1 MLRDIRKNKI
11 FSRRAL
17 VLASAQGFLGASL
30 ILRLGYLQIFK
41 HKEFSVKSDSN
52 SVKPIIK
59 PAARG
64 NIFDRNGIV
73 LTENRKNF
81 RLLLYINSKRN
92 SHEIIEKIAEILEL
106 DAEKKQI
113 LIEKLKNSRRKR
125 VISLIENLDYR
136 DLARIETFSHKLDG
150 VAIESGYLRRYLF
163 PNETAHF
170 LGYVSLP
177 SENEIDENQQA
188 LFLHPD
194 FRIGK
199 SGIEKSFDET
209 LRGKYGVK
217 YVEVD
222 VRENPIKT
230 LSSKEDIDGLN
241 INLTIDLKLQKF
253 VTKKIEN
260 IVASV
265 VVMHVETGEILAY
278 ASSPSFDGNE
288 FVEGISQKY
297 WQELMNNS
305 KKPLSNKPISA
316 LYPPGSPFKLMTIIA
331 ALENGVNPERKVFC
345 SGKYQLGRRTF
356 HCWKEEG
363 HGNVDMSGAIKHS
376 CNTYFYTIANQIGNK
391 KILEVASR
399 FGYGQKA
406 DISLYGSKAGLVPS
420 NEWVEKYFKRPWQ
433 GGDTLNIAIGQGSLL
448 ATPLQMA
455 LVCAR
460 IANGGV
466 PIKPYLVKNHNT
478 SKQFSDLKSAALTK
492 ESYIKIVQEGMN
504 RVINEAG
511 GTAYGSKIY
520 KKGFEMAGKTGTA
533 QVISKREKEMSAY
546 EKANLA
552 NHGLFIGFA
561 PVSNPKYAISVVV
574 EHGGSGS
581 ASAAPVARDIMTF
594 LQNLG

>member
-41 HKEFSVKSDSN
+41 HKEFSIKSDSN

-64 NIFDRNGIV
+64 NIFDRYGV
-73 LTENRKNF
+73 ALTENRKNF

-92 SHEIIEKIAEILEL
+92 YYEIIEKIAEILEL

-113 LIEKLKNSRRKR
+113 LIEKLKNAKRKK
-125 VISLIENLDYR
+125 VISLIENLDYNE
-136 DLARIETFSHKLDG
+136 LARIETFSHKLDG

-163 PNETAHF
+163 PSETAHF

-241 INLTIDLKLQKF
+241 INLTIDLELQKF
-253 VTKKIEN
+253 VTKRIEN

-278 ASSPSFDGNE
+278 ASSPSFDANE

-297 WQELMNNS
+297 WQELTNNP

-331 ALENGVNPERKVFC
+331 ALENGVNPSRKVFC

-363 HGNVDMSGAIKHS
+363 HGHVDMSDAIKHS

-399 FGYGQKA
+399 FGYGQKV
-406 DISLYGSKAGLVPS
+406 DISLYGSKSGLVPS
-420 NEWVEKYFKRPWQ
+420 DEWVEKYFKRPWQ

-466 PIKPYLVKNHNT
+466 PIKPYLVKNHNIN
-478 SKQFSDLKSAALTK
+478 KQFSELKNKTLTK
-492 ESYIKIVQEGMN
+492 DSYIKIVQEGMN
-504 RVINEAG
+504 RVMNEAG
-511 GTAYGSKIY
+511 GTAYGSRIY

-594 LQNLG
+594 LQDLA